1 MSDTPP
7 PEWSRK
13 FFIRNHMN
21 QFESKISL
29 NFLPS
34 SGTKIVSSII
44 GHLNQNPPE
53 LGKTGNSMEIECLVE
68 GEKITLKINPIG
80 IRWESFDCFDLQCQK
95 EFHNHYDGD
104 WAHVL
109 VYIDEIAARIMIRM
123 TDDSGEGTLYVV
135 SDGTPKFEDE
145 RIGDF
150 IKWLSSN

>member
-44 GHLNQNPPE
+44 SHLNQNPPE

-104 WAHVL
+104 YADVL
-109 VYIDEIAARIMIRM
+109 VYIDEIAARIMIQM
-123 TDDSGEGTLYVV
+123 TDNSEEGKLFVV
-135 SDGTPKFEDE
+135 SDGTPKFEGE
-145 RIGDF
+145 WIKDF
-150 IKWLSSN
+150 IKTLPSN

>member
-1 MSDTPP
+1 MPDTPL

-13 FFIRNHMN
+13 FFIRNSMN
-21 QFESKISL
+21 QFVSKRSL

-44 GHLNQNPPE
+44 DHLNQNPPE

-104 WAHVL
+104 YADVL